1 MANVELR
8 DIVTE
13 EDRAAALA
21 LRVSPG
27 QEQFV
32 ASVEESFLD
41 ADRYPEALAR
51 YWAVYDGDAIVGF
64 TMLSDGIAEDVLAA
78 DPTLVGPYFLWRLL
92 IDRDHQ
98 RRGYG
103 SATLDAVVEYVRS
116 KGGTELLTSY
126 TAGEG
131 SPGPFYEG
139 YGFVPTDRI
148 VEGERVLRLDLTS
161 DRSDGV
167 GTLHP

>member
-1 MANVELR
+1 MTKVELR
-8 DIVTE
+8 EIATD

-21 LRVSPG
+21 LRVAPE

-32 ASVEESFLD
+32 ASVETSLLD
-41 ADRYPEALAR
+41 AVQYPEALAR

-64 TMLSDGIAEDVLAA
+64 AMISDGIPEAVLEA

-92 IDRDHQ
+92 IDERAQ

-103 SATLDAVVEYVRS
+103 TATLDAVVDYVRS
-116 KGGTELLTSY
+116 QGATELLTSY

-131 SPGPFYEG
+131 SPGPFYER
-139 YGFVPTDRI
+139 YGFAPTDRI
-148 VEGERVLRLDLTS
+148 VEGERVLRLDV
-161 DRSDGV
+161 R
-167 GTLHP
+167 